1 MILLFYIAT
10 ILLIIVSVL
19 AVFTNNIMH
28 ALLYFASSLCFTSCI
43 LFLLKMELA
52 GILEIILYA
61 NAIVVLFTVIIMLF
75 NENSS
80 NCIIYK
86 KTTLCMLIPLIMLI
100 LLIYI
105 NNINFTEYKEI
116 LFTIHDI
123 SIFLFQN
130 YILLVELISLL
141 LLTTIVLV
149 LCINRK

>member
-1 MILLFYIAT
+1 MILLFYIIT
-10 ILLIIVSVL
+10 VLLVVFSILT
-19 AVFTNNIMH
+19 VFTNNIMH
-28 ALLYFASSLCFTSCI
+28 ALLYFALSLCFTSCI

-75 NENSS
+75 NEHFS
-80 NCIIYK
+80 NYIIYK
-86 KTTLCMLIPLIMLI
+86 KIILCMLIPLIMLI

-105 NNINFTEYKEI
+105 NNVKFTEYKEV
-116 LFTIHDI
+116 LFTINDI
-123 SIFLFQN
+123 SMFLFQH

>member
-1 MILLFYIAT
+1 MILLFYIIT
-10 ILLIIVSVL
+10 ILLVIFSIL
-19 AVFTNNIMH
+19 TVFTNNIMH
-28 ALLYFASSLCFTSCI
+28 ALLYFALSLCFTSCI

-61 NAIVVLFTVIIMLF
+61 NAIVVLFTIIIMLF
-75 NENSS
+75 NEHFS
-80 NCIIYK
+80 NYIIYK
-86 KTTLCMLIPLIMLI
+86 KIILCMLIPLIMLI

-105 NNINFTEYKEI
+105 NNVNFIEYKEV
-116 LFTIHDI
+116 LFTINDI
-123 SIFLFQN
+123 SMFLFQH